1 MIMAL
6 LMDIS
11 SLVSMA
17 NMAILVVLLVVYARI
32 YIKTRATF
40 TIGLAVFV
48 SMLML
53 HNGIAVYGYFAMAP
67 LYSDE
72 LLPYFAGIHIAELA
86 GLIALLKVTVWP
98 EGLKTTKACLID
110 CGEQARDLV
119 EIWKKVLI

>member
-1 MIMAL
+1 MAL

-17 NMAILVVLLVVYARI
+17 NMAILVALLGVYTRI

-40 TIGLAVFV
+40 TIGLAVFA

-53 HNGIAVYGYFAMAP
+53 HNGIAVYGYIVMAP
-67 LYSDE
+67 LYSDD
-72 LLPYFAGIHIAELA
+72 LLPYFAGIHIAELV

-98 EGLKTTKACLID
+98 EGLKTTKA
-110 CGEQARDLV
+110 AS
-119 EIWKKVLI
+119 

>member
-17 NMAILVVLLVVYARI
+17 NMAVLVALLVVYARI
-32 YIKTRATF
+32 YFKTRATF
-40 TIGLAVFV
+40 TVGLAVFT

-53 HNGIAVYGYFAMAP
+53 HNGLAVYGYFAMAP

-72 LLPYFAGIHIAELA
+72 LLPYFAGIHIAELV

-98 EGLKTTKACLID
+98 AGLKTTKA
-110 CGEQARDLV
+110 V
-119 EIWKKVLI
+119 S

>member
-1 MIMAL
+1 MAL

-17 NMAILVVLLVVYARI
+17 NMAILVALLGVYARI
-32 YIKTRATF
+32 YIKTRAAF
-40 TIGLAVFV
+40 TIGLAVFA

-72 LLPYFAGIHIAELA
+72 LLLYFAGIHIAELV
-86 GLIALLKVTVWP
+86 GLLALLKVTVWP
-98 EGLKTTKACLID
+98 EGLKATKA
-110 CGEQARDLV
+110 AS
-119 EIWKKVLI
+119 